1 MASENDKKPSNKE
14 VTKEGECRATFIVN
28 EEMLEILK
36 ALAYWERRQIK
47 DMLKQALENYIDN
60 WNYLEVID
68 ALTNYRQRNEQE

>member
-14 VTKEGECRATFIVN
+14 GTKEGECRATFIVN

-60 WNYLEVID
+60 WNYHEVIH